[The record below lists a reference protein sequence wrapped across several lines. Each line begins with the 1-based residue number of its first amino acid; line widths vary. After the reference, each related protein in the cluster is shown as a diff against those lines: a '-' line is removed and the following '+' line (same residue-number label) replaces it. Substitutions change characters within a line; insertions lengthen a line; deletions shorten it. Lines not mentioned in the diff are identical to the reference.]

1 MEIPEG
7 LKTLRWADDIALLK
21 AEFKDEIAVKR
32 LNRLGMLI
40 EALKAENEELRKER
54 DELINGLQ
62 YLDALHN
69 ELGIVDLTKET
80 ERCREIAKKV
90 NKNGNA

>member
-40 EALKAENEELRKER
+40 EALKAENEELKAKL
-54 DELINGLQ
+54 DKAK
-62 YLDALHN
+62 DALEAVN
-69 ELGIVDLTKET
+69 EKSLYVPAIVQEALL
-80 ERCREIAKKV
+80 EIRG
-90 NKNGNA
+90 KND